1 MKQTKAGFTLIE
13 VLIAMSIFAIAALA
27 AASLILQSTSMIS
40 VNAQHSQAVTLAQQ
54 TMEDLRTLS
63 YDDVTSGAQTSTLN
77 NTQYAVSWLVTANS
91 PAPEMK
97 KIILTVSWQNKG
109 VAKNYALETVFTKV
123 TS

>member
-13 VLIAMSIFAIAALA
+13 VLIAMSIFSIAALA

-97 KIILTVSWQNKG
+97 QIILTVSWQNKG
-109 VAKNYALETVFTKV
+109 KAKNYVLETVFTKV